1 MKSPADVDKEGAIL
15 SEMLEIVEQKD
26 SLRSML
32 EEDRQRWAVFLNLI
46 DLAQSSLED
55 DVFAPDSADEQ
66 EIADESDGECQAY
79 SDQIPA
85 PKASDSEVWDIRDGQ
100 PEAID
105 SDLEIEEEFEHLF
118 INDHSDT
125 SSPCTGS
132 ISDFL
137 ESDLVVLDPIEPP
150 AELHE
155 QPAHPAKIAWSPS
168 VEFEGKTVELN
179 ELVSQEEIDLW
190 SAVAVAT
197 TIENENAIDE
207 QEVLEFDQ
215 LVQDLSDDDVASLGS
230 SIEEKRPD
238 SMEFESQTIE
248 LTDLNS
254 QGETEFWSGNDDDS
268 TANSDFERPLS
279 SDGTDYEYFY
289 EQRQSMAAD
298 VKQRKTSEILREK
311 VEVFDELDRKAR
323 KRVEAVEEK
332 NDWGTLGVKFENR
345 GVVRDLVWMWEYN
358 HLQQSGRRGVYP
370 DLDER
375 PKTKGKKDD
384 RSSSRND
391 LESNPQQ
398 QTQEP
403 PQKTRKK
410 RKKIIPEME
419 LERRTICSSDPAGG
433 WAWWQIGIL
442 FWLTVF
448 SFFILSALPAD
459 SWPSFF

>member
-1 MKSPADVDKEGAIL
+1 VKSPADVDKEGAIL

-66 EIADESDGECQAY
+66 EIADESDGTCQAY

-85 PKASDSEVWDIRDGQ
+85 PEASDSEVWDTRDRQ

-118 INDHSDT
+118 IDDHSDT
-125 SSPCTGS
+125 SPCTGS

-137 ESDLVVLDPIEPP
+137 ESDLVVLEPIKTPVELNEKP
-150 AELHE
+150 AY
-155 QPAHPAKIAWSPS
+155 PAKIAWSPS
-168 VEFEGKTVELN
+168 VEFEGKTVKLK
-179 ELVSQEEIDLW
+179 ELVSQEEIEIW
-190 SAVAVAT
+190 SAAVAT
-197 TIENENAIDE
+197 TIESENATDE

-215 LVQDLSDDDVASLGS
+215 LVQDLSDDDVVSVGS

-238 SMEFESQTIE
+238 SMQFESQTIE
-248 LTDLNS
+248 LRDLNS
-254 QGETEFWSGNDDDS
+254 QGETEIWSGNDDS
-268 TANSDFERPLS
+268 AANSDFERPLS

-289 EQRQSMAAD
+289 EQRQMAAD
-298 VKQRKTSEILREK
+298 VKQRKTSQILREK

-323 KRVEAVEEK
+323 KRVEAVEEE

-370 DLDER
+370 DLDEG
-375 PKTKGKKDD
+375 PKRKGMKGD
-384 RSSSRND
+384 RSGCRND
-391 LESNPQQ
+391 LETNPQQ
-398 QTQEP
+398 QTHEQ
-403 PQKTRKK
+403 PQKTKKK

-419 LERRTICSSDPAGG
+419 LERTICSSDPAGG